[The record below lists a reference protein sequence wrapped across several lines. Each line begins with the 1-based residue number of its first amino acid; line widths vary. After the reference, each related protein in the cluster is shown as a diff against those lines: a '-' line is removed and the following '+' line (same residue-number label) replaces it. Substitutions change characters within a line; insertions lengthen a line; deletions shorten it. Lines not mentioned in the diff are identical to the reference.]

1 MTGRTGINPSD
12 EMIKTHQEMRMGKT
26 MRWATFKVTE
36 DWKEVIVDKRGRRE
50 SKWEEFVGEL
60 EAAGDC
66 RYGAFSMD
74 FENSEKQQRN
84 KLITVL
90 WTPSCATVKS
100 KMLYAATKES
110 VKRAF
115 VGVGLEIQ
123 ASSSSSLDFVDIL
136 ASLQRLR

>member
-1 MTGRTGINPSD
+1 MTRRTGINPSD
-12 EMIKTHQEMRMGKT
+12 EMIKNTSRIENGENNEMGDIQKM
-26 MRWATFKVTE
+26 TE
-36 DWKEVIVDKRGRRE
+36 DWKEVMVDKRGRRE

-74 FENSEKQQRN
+74 FENSEKQQRK

-100 KMLYAATKES
+100 KMLY
-110 VKRAF
+110 F
-115 VGVGLEIQ
+115 M
-123 ASSSSSLDFVDIL
+123 
-136 ASLQRLR
+136 LQQRNL